1 MKKLLSLLLTAVII
15 LSSMLVMAQK
25 DVTVIKDG
33 EELLFD
39 VNPYIDVDVTMVPMR
54 AIFESVGAKV
64 SWDNDTR
71 TVISVYQVG
80 EENRNLIL
88 QVGTDYA
95 FLNGEKITMDKTA
108 VIVGDRTFIPLRA
121 VVETLGH
128 NVLWDP
134 DTYTVT
140 ITTK

>member
-1 MKKLLSLLLTAVII
+1 MKKLISLLLTLGMM
-15 LSSMLVMAQK
+15 LSSVSVMAQK
-25 DVTVIKDG
+25 DVTVLKDG

-39 VNPYIDVDVTMVPMR
+39 VNPYIDVDTTMVPMR

-64 SWDNDTR
+64 TWDEETR
-71 TVISVYQVG
+71 TVISLYEVG
-80 EENRNLIL
+80 DEYRNLIL

-95 FLNGEKITMDKTA
+95 FLNGEKITMEKTA
-108 VIVGDRTFIPLRA
+108 VIVGDRTFVPLRA
-121 VVETLGH
+121 VIETIGH
-128 NVLWDP
+128 DVSWDP